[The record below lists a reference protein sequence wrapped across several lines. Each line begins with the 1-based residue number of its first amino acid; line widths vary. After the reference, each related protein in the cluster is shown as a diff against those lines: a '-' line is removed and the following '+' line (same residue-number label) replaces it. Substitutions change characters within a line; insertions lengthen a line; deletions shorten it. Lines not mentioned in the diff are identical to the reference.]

1 MGTGKK
7 PTDFDKDLIWNTDEK
22 ACFLPEEFSNARISS
37 LSSGHFVITV
47 CLKNGE
53 MITFHSWPKHFSK
66 VEEAKKRLKKLM
78 SEIGEKR
85 ERWKYKQMRPQKG

>member
-1 MGTGKK
+1 METDKRL
-7 PTDFDKDLIWNTDEK
+7 TDFEKDLIWNTNEK

-37 LSSGHFVITV
+37 ISSDYFVITV

-53 MITFHSWPKHFSK
+53 RITFHSWPKHFSK
-66 VEEAKKRLKKLM
+66 EEEAKKRLKKLM

-85 ERWKYKQMRPQKG
+85 DRWKYQQVRQKGD